1 MLTLELQGWDKLE
14 RRFNKAPKVL
24 KSGMKKA
31 MGRSIAMVETE
42 SKRRTPVDT
51 GLLRASIGGPQ
62 GFKSIG
68 AFRGIIGTNV
78 KYAVHV
84 NYGRGTHKIGER
96 LFMEKGLNASLSF
109 INKTFK
115 EIFKK
120 I

>member
-1 MLTLELQGWDKLE
+1 MISIEIKGWDKMQ

-24 KSGMKKA
+24 QIGMKKA
-31 MGRSIAMVETE
+31 MGKSISMVETE

-51 GLLRASIGGPQ
+51 GLLKTSIGGPQ
-62 GFKSIG
+62 GFRSIG
-68 AFRGIIGTNV
+68 TFKGILGTNV

-84 NYGRGTHKIGER
+84 NYGRGSHKTGER
-96 LFMEKGLNASLSF
+96 LFMEKGLTAATPF
-109 INKTFK
+109 INKTFQ